1 MAPRKK
7 KTKTAS
13 NYLNAY
19 YKKTHDN
26 FYSDKKVISERYIDY
41 ESLPNYPISQCF
53 SGKNMIAS
61 LIHIRGPAPIGPVL
75 LFYSQIHNLSEKD
88 QSFDVYIEGKT
99 HTITPDLIANCLGL
113 ERPVEPL
120 PFPPTSEH
128 ELVVSRDDFRNAV
141 LLPEHKNWTGRCP
154 RSEIKVGCL
163 KPTIKLLVKIC
174 QSNILPIPNNH
185 QTTNLSSV
193 YLSFLLLRRYQVD
206 ISYVI
211 WNTMACVAPNCGRTT
226 AVPYGIIVGQ
236 LLAYLGHPCPADSPC
251 TSVPITFG
259 RRVLGANRLPYD
271 PRDSND
277 GPLYELHSG
286 NISPLPPPS
295 SCTDDDDASELPLP
309 NDPPRESFGQFVCLS
324 DSIQSLKDT
333 MEVILSH
340 FEQQHD
346 DFMQQKKMIEDIAH
360 RQNRLE
366 QQHEEFGQ
374 QMKMIDSVSTKLD
387 RLEQQQ
393 QEVISRIDLQH
404 KHLEQQHD
412 AIAEQRKTIDQI
424 GTQHDLLGL
433 HIEEFK
439 HLGIQQDRYEQ
450 QQQEMIDCIARQ
462 NDRFE
467 QLQQEMINRMA
478 RQHDQLEQKHK
489 EFAEQQKTVDRIA
502 TQHDLLGLH
511 LEEFKPQR
519 KRIDCLAT
527 QQDRCEK
534 QQQEIIDRIARQ
546 DDCFEQQQQ
555 EIIDRTA
562 RQNDRFE
569 KLQQEII
576 NLTACQDDRFEQ
588 LQQEIVNHTA
598 RQDDLFEKQH
608 EEFAQLQKMSD
619 SIVTQQDCLK
629 LRLEEFKQQRKR
641 IGHLAFQQDRCEQQQ
656 QEMID
661 CIARQDNRI
670 EHQLEEFAQLRKMSD
685 RIASQ
690 QERLEDFKQQTK
702 RIDSQQ
708 NQKMIGGNAR
718 KHDSLAR
725 RQTHYQAMLMKDVE
739 RAYPGQVN
747 PICRKCGDS
756 GNAVLLIYCTSCQ
769 TSAEHSYCLDKMPKN
784 GEKALWT
791 CEECERTAR
800 LHSQQGVQL
809 TSSKEVSE
817 DRSNSVKKRKLI
829 YRIR

>member
-1 MAPRKK
+1 
-7 KTKTAS
+7 
-13 NYLNAY
+13 
-19 YKKTHDN
+19 
-26 FYSDKKVISERYIDY
+26 
-41 ESLPNYPISQCF
+41 
-53 SGKNMIAS
+53 MIAS
-61 LIHIRGPAPIGPVL
+61 LIHIRGPAPINPVL

-88 QSFDVYIEGKT
+88 QSFDTYIEGKT

-120 PFPPTSEH
+120 PFPPTSED
-128 ELVVSRDDFRNAV
+128 ELF
-141 LLPEHKNWTGRCP
+141 HKNWTGRSP

-163 KPTIKLLVKIC
+163 KPTIKLLVRIC

-193 YLSFLLLRRYQVD
+193 YLSFYFFM
-206 ISYVI
+206 VI
-211 WNTMACVAPNCGRTT
+211 RLIFLICS
-226 AVPYGIIVGQ
+226 YGIIVGQ
-236 LLAYLGHPCPADSPC
+236 LLGYLGHPFPADTPC
-251 TSVPITFG
+251 TSVPSAFG
-259 RRVLGANRLPYD
+259 RKLLGVNRLPYD

-277 GPLYELHSG
+277 RPLSELHSG
-286 NISPLPPPS
+286 NISPPLPPPS
-295 SCTDDDDASELPLP
+295 SSSTDEDDASELPLP
-309 NDPPRESFGQFVCLS
+309 NDPPRESFGQFICLS
-324 DSIQSLKDT
+324 ESIQSLKDT
-333 MEVILSH
+333 MEILLTG
-340 FEQQHD
+340 
-346 DFMQQKKMIEDIAH
+346 
-360 RQNRLE
+360 QNRLE

-374 QMKMIDSVSTKLD
+374 QLKMIDSVATKLD

-393 QEVISRIDLQH
+393 QEVINRIDLQH
-404 KHLEQQHD
+404 DHLEQQHD
-412 AIAEQRKTIDQI
+412 EFAEQRKTIDRI

-433 HIEEFK
+433 HLEEFK
-439 HLGIQQDRYEQ
+439 QQRKIIDCLGIQQDRYEQ

-462 NDRFE
+462 DDHFE
-467 QLQQEMINRMA
+467 QLQREMITRMSH
-478 RQHDQLEQKHK
+478 QHDHLEQKHK

-502 TQHDLLGLH
+502 TQHDLLELH
-511 LEEFKPQR
+511 LEEFIAAT

-527 QQDRCEK
+527 QQDRY
-534 QQQEIIDRIARQ
+534 
-546 DDCFEQQQQ
+546 DCFEQQQQ

-588 LQQEIVNHTA
+588 LQQEIINRTA

-619 SIVTQQDCLK
+619 TT
-629 LRLEEFKQQRKR
+629 KR

-670 EHQLEEFAQLRKMSD
+670 EHQLKEFAQLRKMSD

-690 QERLEDFKQQTK
+690 QERLELRLEEFKQQTK

-708 NQKMIGGNAR
+708 NQKMIDGNAR

-725 RQTHYQAMLMKDVE
+725 RQTHYQAMLMKD
-739 RAYPGQVN
+739 VN

-769 TSAEHSYCLDKMPKN
+769 TSAEHSYCLDKIPKN
-784 GEKALWT
+784 GEKAVWT
-791 CEECERTAR
+791 CEECEQTAR
-800 LHSQQGVQL
+800 LRSQQGVQFTCL
-809 TSSKEVSE
+809 KEVIE
-817 DRSNSVKKRKLI
+817 DRSNSTKKRKLI